1 MVIDRSS
8 SKPLY
13 EQLRLT
19 LEDKILMGELTPG
32 MLLPTE
38 QQLCDDYGISRITSR
53 RALEELARDGLI
65 ERIQGKGSIVK
76 ERKRS
81 HTKMS
86 IMGYKKTILEQG
98 NKPGG
103 RLLSKEV
110 VSGNPVLNEIFNFPK
125 NSSKKFWL
133 FRRLRLLNNEPVAI
147 MNVYVTKEFGDKML
161 IYDLDND
168 SFYAIYENI
177 TNSVITENPA
187 IITAAVA
194 SPEVALLLKT
204 NIGSP
209 LIWFRG
215 IAYLE
220 GHKPIEVNYSL
231 FLGEKFHFETNMH
244 RPKANNSDNPEFNIY
259 PG

>member
-1 MVIDRSS
+1 
-8 SKPLY
+8 
-13 EQLRLT
+13 
-19 LEDKILMGELTPG
+19 MGELTPG

-38 QQLCDDYGISRITSR
+38 QQLCDEYGISRITAR

-76 ERKRS
+76 DRQRS
-81 HTKMS
+81 LTKMK
-86 IMGYKKTILEQG
+86 IMGYKKTILQQG

-103 RLLSKEV
+103 RLLSKEI
-110 VSGNPVLNEIFNFPK
+110 VSGNPVLNEFFDLPNNPK
-125 NSSKKFWL
+125 NKFWL
-133 FRRLRLLNNEPVAI
+133 FRRLRFVNDEPVAI
-147 MNVYVTKEFGDKML
+147 MNVYVKKEFGDKML
-161 IYDLDND
+161 AYDLNND
-168 SFYAIYENI
+168 SFYSIYERI
-177 TNSVITENPA
+177 TNSVVVENPA
-187 IITAAVA
+187 IITAVLA
-194 SPEVALLLKT
+194 SPEVAVLLNT

-244 RPKANNSDNPEFNIY
+244 RPKANESDDPEFNVY